1 MTPILNLFSN
11 RHARSRPL
19 LAIAIV
25 LAVAATLLLS
35 ARIAALED
43 ENRGLQRREGELAAR
58 LALPAADAGTKLA
71 SLLPPLPAFEA
82 LARVTAD
89 TQHLFKQAGLT
100 LRDASHT
107 PLNADADPGSAIGE
121 VEIAVHLKGDYP
133 ATKKAI
139 AGLLAAHDELALKS
153 LTMNRE
159 QAADAAP
166 QVETRF
172 TLYHR
177 RQP

>member
-1 MTPILNLFSN
+1 MKPILNLLST

-19 LAIAIV
+19 LSIAIA
-25 LAVAATLLLS
+25 LAGAAILLLS
-35 ARIAALED
+35 ARIAALEA
-43 ENRGLQRREGELAAR
+43 ENRSLQRREGELAAR
-58 LALPAADAGTKLA
+58 LLLPVADAGTKLA
-71 SLLPPLPAFEA
+71 SLLPQLPAFEA

-89 TQHLFKQAGLT
+89 TQRIFKDAGLT
-100 LRDASHT
+100 LRDAAHT
-107 PLNADADPGSAIGE
+107 PLNADAGGAIGQ

-139 AGLLAAHDELALKS
+139 AELLAEHDELALKS

-159 QAADAAP
+159 QAADAAS
-166 QVETRF
+166 QIETRF

-177 RQP
+177 RQQ

>member
-1 MTPILNLFSN
+1 MKPILNLLST
-11 RHARSRPL
+11 RSAQTRPR
-19 LAIAIV
+19 LAIAIALSAAAVV
-25 LAVAATLLLS
+25 LVS
-35 ARIAALED
+35 ARIDTLEA

-58 LALPAADAGTKLA
+58 LALPAGDAGSKLA

-89 TQHLFKQAGLT
+89 TQHLFKKAGLT

-107 PLNADADPGSAIGE
+107 PLNADADPGSAIGQ

-139 AGLLAAHDELALKS
+139 AALLAEHDELALKS

-166 QVETRF
+166 QIETRF